1 MAILKLTSRTILDI
15 TSVIRIFMG
24 IKNKFK
30 TFKCRTKIS
39 LERNHR
45 DE

>member
-15 TSVIRIFMG
+15 TSVIRIFMS

-30 TFKCRTKIS
+30 TFKCHTKIS